1 MDAEAI
7 NNMLA
12 KIVDGDNTG
21 AKEDFETII
30 SQKLN
35 AALDAKKQE
44 VAHSIYG
51 QQVSNDAEEVAD
63 TDDVEGEE
71 QDLETSS
78 EQESEDAV
86 Q

>member
-1 MDAEAI
+1 MDDDSI
-7 NNMLA
+7 VNMLA

-21 AKEDFETII
+21 AKEDFESII

-44 VAHSIYG
+44 VAQSIYG
-51 QQVSNDAEEVAD
+51 QQVD
-63 TDDVEGEE
+63 TDDVEDEEGEE